1 MMDLKKHQLKKD
13 LKNSFVT
20 ILETRKNTFLKGL
33 TNNRK
38 KVYTEVVYSL
48 KLVLE
53 VKSDGYFHRNYYDKS
68 VQTRFQ

>member
-53 VKSDGYFHRNYYDKS
+53 VKLDGYFHRNYHDKS